1 MRNLLYKEFR
11 LSVHPF
17 YFVLPVIMGALMLI
31 PQWLYFLVPLYF
43 CFISLPNLMA
53 MYKSNN
59 DIAFSVILPVA
70 KRDIVRGRITAFVLL
85 ELMHVAWAAV
95 FAMIHRS
102 IYSVENFS
110 FNLNIAFFGIT
121 LILFG
126 IVNIVIF
133 PIFYRTA
140 YRFGFAV
147 IAANIA
153 ALLFAASA
161 ELLVVFSER
170 ARILME
176 QRLDTQ
182 LITLAAGI
190 ALFSI
195 LTVVSYRIS
204 ANRFEQVDV

>member
-1 MRNLLYKEFR
+1 MKNLLHKEFR
-11 LSVHPF
+11 LSIHPF
-17 YFVLPVIMGALMLI
+17 YYVLPAILGALMLI
-31 PQWLYFLVPLYF
+31 PQWLFFLVPLYF
-43 CFISLPNLMA
+43 CFISLPNLMSI
-53 MYKSNN
+53 YKSNN

-85 ELMHVAWAAV
+85 ELMHVAWAVV
-95 FAMIHRS
+95 FALINRS
-102 IYSVENFS
+102 IYAVENFS

-126 IVNIVIF
+126 IVNIVVF

-153 ALLFAASA
+153 ALIFAAGA

-190 ALFSI
+190 ALFVI

-204 ANRFEQVDV
+204 ADRFEQVDV